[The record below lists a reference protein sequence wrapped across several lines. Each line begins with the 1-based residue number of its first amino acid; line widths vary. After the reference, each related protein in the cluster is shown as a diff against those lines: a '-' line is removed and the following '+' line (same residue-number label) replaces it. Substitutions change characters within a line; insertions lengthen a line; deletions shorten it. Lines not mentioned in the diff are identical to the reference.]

1 MNTSSKGIG
10 VNDIVHHL
18 KLQAKKKVWILDL
31 SCGDINLKLTSML
44 YEDLAQK
51 NISSNTRKLHLGK
64 TVNNSSE
71 IYFFMRWST
80 FVFHLIIYDSANLG
94 NQQ

>member
-51 NISSNTRKLHLGK
+51 KYLIQYKKTSFRK
-64 TVNNSSE
+64 
-71 IYFFMRWST
+71 
-80 FVFHLIIYDSANLG
+80 DS
-94 NQQ
+94 